1 MTAYSQRLV
10 QIYYQKQMAYLQF
23 PGAKVEDRF
32 FMFTVL
38 T

>member
-1 MTAYSQRLV
+1 MTAYIQRLV
-10 QIYYQKQMAYLQF
+10 QFYCQKQMAYLQF

-32 FMFTVL
+32 FPFTVL